1 MMAAPGPGRR
11 GRIMRAIHL
20 VLILLLATI
29 VPTTAMAQAAVTAAD
44 LARLEATAD
53 EIEAAAGG
61 LQVSDPALAGD
72 VSRSLE
78 ELREEVTYLRVKLRR
93 EGQVTR
99 AEYADLR
106 DRLETLRV
114 RADGP
119 RVAAQP
125 VLGDPEPP
133 SISTIPV
140 GTELDVRLQTPL
152 SSGTARVEQR
162 FEATTVVDYSV
173 NGTVVVPAGSLLRGF
188 VSSVRP
194 AGRVERSG
202 SMTLSFDEL
211 RIANRSYPLRASVRQ
226 AIDSKMGEDAARI
239 GAGAAVGAIVGGI
252 LGGTRG
258 ALLGVLVGGGGTI
271 AATDGTDV
279 DLPVG
284 TILRVRIDQPIDLLA
299 TTPPSS
305 PAP

>member
-99 AEYADLR
+99 AEYADVR

-152 SSGTARVEQR
+152 SSGTARV
-162 FEATTVVDYSV
+162 
-173 NGTVVVPAGSLLRGF
+173 
-188 VSSVRP
+188 
-194 AGRVERSG
+194 
-202 SMTLSFDEL
+202 
-211 RIANRSYPLRASVRQ
+211 
-226 AIDSKMGEDAARI
+226 
-239 GAGAAVGAIVGGI
+239 
-252 LGGTRG
+252 
-258 ALLGVLVGGGGTI
+258 
-271 AATDGTDV
+271 
-279 DLPVG
+279 
-284 TILRVRIDQPIDLLA
+284 
-299 TTPPSS
+299 
-305 PAP
+305 